1 MSINRKGKEDSS
13 KKGSGKEKKDEEVV
27 NHDIKVT
34 RANDIGK
41 CIMFDMEVNGI
52 KIYGCSYRELERNDG
67 SGSFAKIG
75 FPSRKGSD
83 DKYYA
88 QCWFKISEKDLEAI
102 EKGIEALINQ

>member
-13 KKGSGKEKKDEEVV
+13 KKGSGKEVV
-27 NHDIKVT
+27 NHEIKVT
-34 RANDIGK
+34 RANDIEK
-41 CIMFDMEVNGI
+41 CIMFDMEVNGV
-52 KIYGCSYRELERNDG
+52 KIYGCSYRELKRHDG

-88 QCWFKISEKDLEAI
+88 QCWFKISDKDLEAI
-102 EKGIEALINQ
+102 EKGIEALLNQ